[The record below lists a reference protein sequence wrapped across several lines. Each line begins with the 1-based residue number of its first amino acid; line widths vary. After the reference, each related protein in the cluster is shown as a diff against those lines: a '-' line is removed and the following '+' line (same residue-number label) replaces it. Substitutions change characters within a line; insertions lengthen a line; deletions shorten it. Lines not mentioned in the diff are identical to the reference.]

1 MDAKALADLL
11 FPQIT
16 KTIFDLEKMYPQ
28 RNLKEGAMVTRFAPS
43 PTGFVHLGS
52 LYTSFIC
59 HVFAKKT
66 EGVFYL
72 RIEDTDQERKVEDG
86 ISGII
91 RDLKN
96 FQIDFTEGESIGGN
110 YGPYTQSKRKEIYQ
124 VFMKHLVLSGLA
136 YPCFL
141 TKEELSNMRK
151 KQEEGKERIGVYGT
165 YAKYRSIPIQET
177 VEKIKAGIPYVIR
190 LKSPGSFDKT
200 IEIKDMIKGKIKFP
214 ENDMDVVIMKT
225 DGLPTYHFAHV
236 VDDYLMH
243 TTHVIRG
250 DEWLSSL
257 PIHLQLFQVLH
268 LKAPKYAHVSP
279 LTKKDGTTVRK
290 LSKRHDKECA
300 ISYYEEAGIPKNAL
314 KIYFSTL
321 MNPNFE
327 PFYMSNFD
335 SKIED
340 YKFEF
345 SKMPVGGT
353 LFDLDK
359 LLSISKIYLSRLSK
373 NEIYEEMLTYYERYD
388 QDFAKLLKENK
399 EISLSALN
407 IERETKRPRKDFSVY
422 PDMKKELWYFYDALF
437 NLDTVYD
444 TIEKKKTYQIEFLQD
459 YIDHYYD
466 SMDSM
471 DTWYEKVKKCA
482 EKYGYC
488 ASVKEYKQ
496 NPDAY
501 LGHIGDACEC
511 IRIAVT
517 TSLMTPDLYEVLKV
531 LGVDTVKLRIDTFIS
546 YLKKEKEP
554 LSF

>member
-1 MDAKALADLL
+1 MDTKKLADLL

-16 KTIFDLEKMYPQ
+16 KTISDLEEMYPK

-66 EGVFYL
+66 DGVFYL
-72 RIEDTDQERKVEDG
+72 RIEDTDQIRKVEDG

-91 RDLKN
+91 KDLKN
-96 FQIDFTEGESIGGN
+96 FQIDFDEGESIGGK
-110 YGPYTQSKRKEIYQ
+110 YGPYTQSKRKELYH
-124 VFMKHLVLSGLA
+124 VFIKYLIEIGAA

-141 TKEELSNMRK
+141 TKEELASMRK
-151 KQEEGKERIGVYGT
+151 KQEENKERLGVYKT
-165 YAKYRSIPIQET
+165 YAKYRDLPVEEAIKKIQAKT
-177 VEKIKAGIPYVIR
+177 PYVIR

-214 ENDMDVVIMKT
+214 ENDMDIVIMKT

-257 PIHLQLFQVLH
+257 PIHIQLFQVLH
-268 LKAPKYAHVSP
+268 LKIPKYAHVSP
-279 LTKKDGTTVRK
+279 LTKRDGKTVRK
-290 LSKRHDKECA
+290 LSKRYDKECA
-300 ISYYEEAGIPKNAL
+300 ISYYDEVGIPKNAL
-314 KIYFSTL
+314 KLYFSTL

-327 PFYMSNFD
+327 PFYMSNSN

-373 NEIYEEMLTYYERYD
+373 KEIYEEMLSYYEKYD
-388 QDFAKLLKENK
+388 KDFANLLKDHK
-399 EISLSALN
+399 EVSLSALN
-407 IERETKRPRKDFSVY
+407 IERETKRPRKDFSTY
-422 PDMKKELWYFYDALF
+422 PDMKRELWYFYNELF
-437 NLDTVYD
+437 DLDTVYEVV
-444 TIEKKKTYQIEFLQD
+444 EKKKTYQPDFLRD

-466 SMDSM
+466 SNDDA
-471 DTWYEKVKKCA
+471 DTWYEKIKKCCK
-482 EKYGYC
+482 KYGYC
-488 ASVKEYKQ
+488 DSVKEYKQ
-496 NPDAY
+496 NPEAY

-511 IRIAVT
+511 IRVAVT

-531 LGVDTVKLRIDTFIS
+531 LGIDTVKLRINKFIS
-546 YLKKEKEP
+546 LLIKE
-554 LSF
+554 